1 MQVSVK
7 FELLSVTLNIPLK
20 EWMKNF
26 VFFNAEKSHYDYL
39 YDLKVQLQAP
49 DKYNFI
55 KSLRA

>member
-1 MQVSVK
+1 MDEK
-7 FELLSVTLNIPLK
+7 K
-20 EWMKNF
+20 